1 MNIDINVPSN
11 SLVTIFS
18 KNFLKGGII
27 LGIALTLID
36 IIKYKKNLISFY
48 AFMSASFFI
57 VNLLQFYYIDKVNKN
72 LNRTF
77 LLHTIV
83 GGIVWVL
90 YSVIL
95 YILYINNITTDVNI
109 LITLLF
115 IIIISIIYY
124 ILLKNNYI
132 NNILK

>member
-1 MNIDINVPSN
+1 
-11 SLVTIFS
+11 
-18 KNFLKGGII
+18 
-27 LGIALTLID
+27 
-36 IIKYKKNLISFY
+36 
-48 AFMSASFFI
+48 MSASFFI